1 VRILVVDASV
11 SIKWKGSQER
21 ESSMPKV
28 HVTSQIEIDL
38 DEVLQGLA
46 RLETKE
52 LEQFV
57 EQVMALQAQRRAPS
71 LPKDETELIQQI
83 NRGLPA
89 DIRQRYDALNAKLH
103 DETITPQEHEELLTL
118 IDRIELADAER
129 MQRLVA
135 LARFRGVS
143 VDTLMEQLGIRRTTY
158 A

>member
-1 VRILVVDASV
+1 
-11 SIKWKGSQER
+11 
-21 ESSMPKV
+21 MPKV

-103 DETITPQEHEELLTL
+103 DETITPQEHAELLTL

-143 VDTLMEQLGIRRTTY
+143 VDTLMEQLGIRRTTHG
-158 A
+158 

>member
-1 VRILVVDASV
+1 
-11 SIKWKGSQER
+11 
-21 ESSMPKV
+21 MPKV

-46 RLETKE
+46 RLGTKE

-57 EQVMALQAQRRAPS
+57 EKVMALQAQHRAPS
-71 LPKDETELIQQI
+71 LSKDETELLQQI
-83 NRGLPA
+83 NCGLPA
-89 DIRQRYDALNAKLH
+89 DIRQRYDELNAKLH
-103 DETITPQEHEELLTL
+103 DETITPQGHEELLTL

-135 LARFRGVS
+135 LAQIRGVS

>member
-1 VRILVVDASV
+1 
-11 SIKWKGSQER
+11 
-21 ESSMPKV
+21 MPKV

-38 DEVLQGLA
+38 DEVLHGLA
-46 RLETKE
+46 RLGTKE

-57 EQVMALQAQRRAPS
+57 EKVIALQAQRRAPS
-71 LPKDETELIQQI
+71 LPKDETELLQQI

-103 DETITPQEHEELLTL
+103 DETIAPEEHAELLTL
-118 IDRIELADAER
+118 IDRLELADAER

-135 LARFRGVS
+135 LAQIRGVS

>member
-1 VRILVVDASV
+1 
-11 SIKWKGSQER
+11 
-21 ESSMPKV
+21 MPKV

-46 RLETKE
+46 RLGTKE

-57 EQVMALQAQRRAPS
+57 DKVIALQAQRRAPS
-71 LPKDETELIQQI
+71 LPEDETELLQQI

-89 DIRQRYDALNAKLH
+89 DLRQRYDALNAKLH
-103 DETITPQEHEELLTL
+103 DDTITPQEHEELLVL

-129 MQRLVA
+129 MQHLIA
-135 LARFRGVS
+135 LARLRGVS
-143 VDTLMEQLGIRRTTY
+143 VDTLMEQLGICRTTY

>member
-1 VRILVVDASV
+1 
-11 SIKWKGSQER
+11 
-21 ESSMPKV
+21 MPKV

-46 RLETKE
+46 RLGTAE

-57 EQVMALQAQRRAPS
+57 DRVIALQAQRHAPS
-71 LPKDETELIQQI
+71 LPQNETELLQQI

-89 DIRQRYDALNAKLH
+89 NIQQRYDTLNTKLH
-103 DETITPQEHEELLTL
+103 DETITAQEHEELLTL

-129 MQRLVA
+129 MQHLIA
-135 LARFRGVS
+135 LARLRRVP
-143 VDTLMEQLGIRRTTY
+143 VDTLMAQLGIRRTTY

>member
-1 VRILVVDASV
+1 
-11 SIKWKGSQER
+11 
-21 ESSMPKV
+21 MPKV

-46 RLETKE
+46 RLGAKE

-57 EQVMALQAQRRAPS
+57 EKAIALQAQRRAPS
-71 LPKDETELIQQI
+71 LPKNQTELLQQI

-89 DIRQRYDALNAKLH
+89 DIRQRYDTLNAKLH
-103 DETITPQEHEELLTL
+103 DQTITPQEHEELLTL
-118 IDRIELADAER
+118 IDRLELADAER

-135 LARFRGVS
+135 LAQIRGVS

>member
-1 VRILVVDASV
+1 
-11 SIKWKGSQER
+11 
-21 ESSMPKV
+21 MPKV

-38 DEVLQGLA
+38 DEVLHGLA
-46 RLETKE
+46 QLGTQE
-52 LEQFV
+52 LEQFIDKIL
-57 EQVMALQAQRRAPS
+57 ALQAQRRAPS

-83 NRGLPA
+83 HCGLPA

-103 DETITPQEHEELLTL
+103 DETITPEEHEELLRL

-135 LARFRGVS
+135 LAQLRGVS
-143 VDTLMEQLGIRRTTY
+143 VDTLMEQLGIRRVTY

>member
-1 VRILVVDASV
+1 
-11 SIKWKGSQER
+11 
-21 ESSMPKV
+21 MPKV

-38 DEVLQGLA
+38 DEVLHGLA
-46 RLETKE
+46 RLGIKE

-57 EQVMALQAQRRAPS
+57 DKVIALQAQHRAPS
-71 LPKDETELIQQI
+71 LPKDETELLQQI
-83 NRGLPA
+83 NCGLPA
-89 DIRQRYDALNAKLH
+89 DIRQRYNALNAKLH

-135 LARFRGVS
+135 LAQIRGVS

>member
-1 VRILVVDASV
+1 
-11 SIKWKGSQER
+11 
-21 ESSMPKV
+21 MPKV

-46 RLETKE
+46 RLGAKE
-52 LEQFV
+52 LEQFIDKV
-57 EQVMALQAQRRAPS
+57 IALQAQRRAPS
-71 LPKDETELIQQI
+71 MSKDETELLQQI

-89 DIRQRYDALNAKLH
+89 DVRQRYDALNAKLH
-103 DETITPQEHEELLTL
+103 DEMITPQEHEELLAL
-118 IDRIELADAER
+118 IDRLELADAER

-135 LARFRGVS
+135 LAQLRGVS

>member
-1 VRILVVDASV
+1 ME
-11 SIKWKGSQER
+11 GFQES
-21 ESSMPKV
+21 ESFMPKV

-46 RLETKE
+46 RLGVKE

-57 EQVMALQAQRRAPS
+57 EKTIALQAQRRAPS
-71 LPKDETELIQQI
+71 LPKDETELLQQI

-89 DIRQRYDALNAKLH
+89 DVRQQYDALNAKLH

-118 IDRIELADAER
+118 IDRLELADAER

-135 LARFRGVS
+135 LAHIRGVS
-143 VDTLMEQLGIRRTTY
+143 VDTLMEQLGIRRTMY

>member
-1 VRILVVDASV
+1 
-11 SIKWKGSQER
+11 
-21 ESSMPKV
+21 MPKV

-46 RLETKE
+46 RLGTKE

-57 EQVMALQAQRRAPS
+57 EKVIALQAQRRAPS
-71 LPKDETELIQQI
+71 LPKDETELLQQI

-103 DETITPQEHEELLTL
+103 DDTITSEEHEELLTL

-129 MQRLVA
+129 MQRLIA
-135 LARFRGVS
+135 LAQLRGVS

>member
-1 VRILVVDASV
+1 MES
-11 SIKWKGSQER
+11 SQESK
-21 ESSMPKV
+21 SSMPKV

-38 DEVLQGLA
+38 DEVLHGLA
-46 RLETKE
+46 RLGTKE

-57 EQVMALQAQRRAPS
+57 EKAIALQAQRRAPS
-71 LPKDETELIQQI
+71 LPKNETELLQQI

-103 DETITPQEHEELLTL
+103 DEAITPQEHEELLTL
-118 IDRIELADAER
+118 IDRLELADAER

-135 LARFRGVS
+135 LAQIRGVS

>member
-1 VRILVVDASV
+1 
-11 SIKWKGSQER
+11 
-21 ESSMPKV
+21 MPKV
-28 HVTSQIEIDL
+28 QVTSQIEIDL

-46 RLETKE
+46 RLGSKE

-57 EQVMALQAQRRAPS
+57 EKVIALQAQRRAPS
-71 LPKDETELIQQI
+71 LPKDETELLQQI

-89 DIRQRYDALNAKLH
+89 DVRQRYDALNAKLH
-103 DETITPQEHEELLTL
+103 DETITPEEHEELLTL
-118 IDRIELADAER
+118 IDRLELADAER

-135 LARFRGVS
+135 LAQIRGVL

>member
-1 VRILVVDASV
+1 
-11 SIKWKGSQER
+11 
-21 ESSMPKV
+21 MPKV

-46 RLETKE
+46 RLGTKE

-57 EQVMALQAQRRAPS
+57 DKVIALRAQRRAPS
-71 LPKDETELIQQI
+71 LPKDETELLQQI

-118 IDRIELADAER
+118 IDRIELTDAER
-129 MQRLVA
+129 MQSLVA
-135 LARFRGVS
+135 LAQLRGVS
-143 VDTLMEQLGIRRTTY
+143 VDTLMEQLGIHRTTY
-158 A
+158 G